1 MSEIPERIEREMFE
15 IRSRM
20 DPDVQDLRQ
29 HVNPKVVGEQ
39 VKQNLRQRVQGA
51 LERAKQTLR
60 SKQQEFVG
68 SVQRQ
73 VSVAREA
80 GNKRDPSAFTD
91 AVKSDPLPM
100 ALLAVFLLVTLLT
113 ARKIANGRD

>member
-29 HVNPKVVGEQ
+29 HVNPKVVSEQ
-39 VKQNLRQRVQGA
+39 VKQNLRQRVQA
-51 LERAKQTLR
+51 AWARAKQTVM
-60 SKQQEFVG
+60 SKQQEFVA
-68 SVQRQ
+68 SARSQ
-73 VSVAREA
+73 VNMAREA
-80 GNKRDPSAFTD
+80 GSKRDPSAFTD

-100 ALLAVFLLVTLLT
+100 AVLAVLLVVTLLT
-113 ARKIANGRD
+113 ARRISNGRD